1 MKVAFLTRFDL
12 SQESG
17 VLKKIVN
24 QIKQWKNN
32 GFDVVLFAQTHSP
45 EIWSGLND
53 IEVQYV
59 LSKPINSNSKLGSLK
74 HRFQSMSDL
83 MSKLDDWSPDV
94 VFYRFTT
101 YYPSISKMMNKY
113 PFVLEIN
120 TDDIQEYKLKFGF
133 LKNLYHRTFR
143 KVMLKKAKG
152 MITVT
157 RDLIDKFDE
166 FKCPKIAVANSIDL
180 LNFDELPA
188 PNNERPRFVFIGTPN
203 RAWHG
208 VRKILDF
215 AELRPEYDFDL
226 IGPQSNDFNQPLTS
240 NVYAH
245 GYLQVEEYLPIMKQ
259 ADVAVGSLA
268 FHMIPLEEACPL
280 KVREYLAYGIPTI
293 LPYTDTDFIDNQHP
307 LVLQISNSENNLKE
321 SAEVLD
327 DFILK
332 AKGKRILRSN
342 IQFIDSS
349 FKEKE
354 KLEFIS
360 SIFQGS

>member
-1 MKVAFLTRFDL
+1 
-12 SQESG
+12 
-17 VLKKIVN
+17 
-24 QIKQWKNN
+24 
-32 GFDVVLFAQTHSP
+32 
-45 EIWSGLND
+45 
-53 IEVQYV
+53 
-59 LSKPINSNSKLGSLK
+59 
-74 HRFQSMSDL
+74 MSDL
-83 MSKLDDWSPDV
+83 MNKLDDWRPDA

-133 LKNLYHRTFR
+133 FKNFYHRTFR
-143 KVMLKKAKG
+143 GVMLKKAKG

-166 FKCPKIAVANSIDL
+166 FECPKLAVANSIDL
-180 LNFDELPA
+180 SNFEEIPA
-188 PNNERPRFVFIGTPN
+188 PSNDRPRLVFIGTPN

-215 AELRPEYDFDL
+215 ARLRPQYDFDL
-226 IGPQSNDFNQPLTS
+226 IGPKSDDFDQSLPPNL
-240 NVYAH
+240 YAH
-245 GYLQVEEYLPIMKQ
+245 GYMQVEEYLPIMRR
-259 ADVAVGSLA
+259 ADVAIGSLA

-293 LPYTDTDFIDNQHP
+293 LPYMDTDFIDNQHS
-307 LVLQISNSENNLKE
+307 LVLQIPNTENNLQG
-321 SAEVLD
+321 SAEILD

-332 AKGKRILRSN
+332 VKGKRINRAD

-354 KLEFIS
+354 KFEFIR
-360 SIFQGS
+360 SIFPDN